1 MVNNFTKEE
10 IKKSVEYGW
19 RKQQAMIFLFVI
31 LIIVVITL
39 FIVLVSCLNYILL
52 GLQIWIGI
60 TLLYSLIFGPFAL
73 YYLYKMRYLLKNYSK
88 FNSYE
93 VMLDN
98 VSTSIWYRGAVYYTV
113 SIVDNGRR
121 VSVDTNP
128 YFSNM
133 VFSKFILG
141 DYNNKK
147 VIGLYDSNIEKF
159 YIIKRVD

>member
-73 YYLYKMRYLLKNYSK
+73 FYLYKMRYLLRNYSK

-113 SIVDNGRR
+113 NIVDNGRR

-141 DYNNKK
+141 DFNNIK
-147 VIGLYDSNIEKF
+147 VIGLYDSYIEKF
-159 YIIKRVD
+159 YLIKRVD